1 MIPEA
6 DNKIAIKHAD
16 ILPNITRLPGVS
28 LSIGAQTVKGK
39 RKTTRKKS
47 REQLH
52 RTADGTNQFLESTS
66 ALLIAIMPP

>member
-16 ILPNITRLPGVS
+16 ILPDITRLSGVS

-39 RKTTRKKS
+39 T
-47 REQLH
+47 Q
-52 RTADGTNQFLESTS
+52 DCW
-66 ALLIAIMPP
+66 